1 MKISKWQHFMSR
13 EPGAGSRDMSA
24 LERRGHR
31 KFSASPPES
40 EHAAGDNA
48 PRSGVLPP
56 FPFVSSAARVAAGV
70 LPVARGSWRSL
81 TLQFLCLPLL
91 FAFAIPANAQTLG
104 FNKSGAS
111 IDEATQGSVIIHA
124 PVSLNP
130 YDPNMDGDVV
140 DLEIVASES
149 TATRNVDYRL
159 RASTCRIEVG
169 LCFILFS
176 PIYTANCE
184 LDETVVLRMTGNSQ
198 GYDIDPARNTFTIKI
213 LETLDDSARF
223 PNGHLYTGSANARQR
238 CTADGINWKQ
248 NNTPL
253 NQDDGLESQDDQHSL
268 QSEEGNDQQQADYSE
283 LKAQVRTWAGQ
294 TQHGQAH
301 VDRWMRVLAAFGEQ
315 DAIQQGYT
323 AMTAAEAQ
331 NMADTYTA
339 SRWNPIVEALT
350 DLESRATAESRSE
363 TEPEPEPEPEP
374 VACVSQELEDDVED
388 YSEETHYGEA
398 HVERWLRV
406 LHTFRGT
413 ANDATVMTAAGARE
427 MANTYSPG
435 RWNPVVTAIQCLEDQ
450 ALQQAM
456 SN

>member
-1 MKISKWQHFMSR
+1 
-13 EPGAGSRDMSA
+13 MSA

-40 EHAAGDNA
+40 ERAARDNA
-48 PRSGVLPP
+48 SRSGVLPP
-56 FPFVSSAARVAAGV
+56 FRFVSSAARVATGI
-70 LPVARGSWRSL
+70 LPVACGLRRSL
-81 TLQFLCLPLL
+81 TLSFLCLPLL
-91 FAFAIPANAQTLG
+91 FAFAAPAGAQTIG
-104 FNKSGAS
+104 FVNSGTS
-111 IDEATQGSVIIHA
+111 IDEATQGKRTVLA
-124 PVSLNP
+124 PVFSANP
-130 YDPNMDGDVV
+130 AVPDLQDVV
-140 DLEIVASES
+140 VNLEIVASES
-149 TATRNVDYRL
+149 TATRNVDYRMSAL
-159 RASTCRIEVG
+159 TCRIGVG
-169 LCFILFS
+169 HLCHIPFS
-176 PIYTANCE
+176 LIYTPNCE
-184 LDETVVLRMTGNSQ
+184 LDETVVLRMTGNSNSWN
-198 GYDIDPARNTFTIKI
+198 IDPARNTFTIKI
-213 LETLDDSARF
+213 LETLDDGARI
-223 PNGHLYTGSANARQR
+223 PNGEYYSGSVYARQR
-238 CTADGINWKQ
+238 CTADGINWKRD
-248 NNTPL
+248 NTLL
-253 NQDDGLESQDDQHSL
+253 NQGNGLESQDDQHSL

-323 AMTAAEAQ
+323 AMTATEAQ
-331 NMADTYTA
+331 NMADTFTA

-350 DLESRATAESRSE
+350 DLESRAAAESKSE

-406 LHTFRGT
+406 LQTFRGT
-413 ANDATVMTAAGARE
+413 ANDATVMTAAEAQE
-427 MANTYSPG
+427 MADNFSAG
-435 RWNPVVTAIQCLEDQ
+435 RWNPVVAAIQCLEEQ